1 MGNFSL
7 GVSRRDLI
15 LFAGASVVGI
25 ALTIL
30 WHLFLI
36 GPISSLFQAN
46 AQIANKY
53 FLTAVLTGL
62 SFVVTLAS
70 LAIAPRERRENDR
83 PVTRGLR
90 SRLGSLLPGFLVRF
104 GLALEIIGIL
114 ITPIGLYYATDPNR
128 SVPIG
133 FASFTMVFLGLFL
146 AGIGGNMLAP
156 RRA

>member
-1 MGNFSL
+1 MRNFSL

-36 GPISSLFQAN
+36 GPISSLFPAN
-46 AQIANKY
+46 SQIANKY
-53 FLTAVLTGL
+53 FLTFVLMGL

-70 LAIAPRERRENDR
+70 LVIAPRERRDNGR
-83 PVTRGLR
+83 PARRRLR
-90 SRLGSLLPGFLVRF
+90 SRLAPLLPGFLVRF

-114 ITPIGLYYATDPNR
+114 ITPIGLYYATDPTR
-128 SVPIG
+128 SVPVG